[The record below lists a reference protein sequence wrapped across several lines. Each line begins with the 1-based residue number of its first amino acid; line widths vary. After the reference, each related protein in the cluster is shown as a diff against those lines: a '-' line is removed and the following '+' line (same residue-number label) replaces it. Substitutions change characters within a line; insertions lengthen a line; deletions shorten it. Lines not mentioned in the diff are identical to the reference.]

1 MHRYHFVS
9 AKLFKLIQK
18 CLLPFSAS
26 SECRNLVCTYNN
38 KSRHT
43 LFRMFPIGKFN
54 HIHRYFS
61 WRDQNVSGINSI
73 CSICLRGA
81 CWTACAA
88 LIWSILP
95 VKQCWL
101 LIQLR
106 DGPGGTNH
114 AGPMAFSS
122 LCQKKWRPDQYSL
135 LKTKANIFK
144 LKLQFWWW
152 FDFYAKII
160 TSQGQI
166 CLSFTT
172 FHSKPVLHLS
182 LIYRHGR

>member
-1 MHRYHFVS
+1 M
-9 AKLFKLIQK
+9 
-18 CLLPFSAS
+18 PFSAS

-95 VKQCWL
+95 VEKMLAAHSAERWARRNEPCRSYGL
-101 LIQLR
+101 QLTV
-106 DGPGGTNH
+106 P
-114 AGPMAFSS
+114 
-122 LCQKKWRPDQYSL
+122 KKNWRPDRYSL

-152 FDFYAKII
+152 FDFYAKMI

-182 LIYRHGR
+182 LIYRHSW